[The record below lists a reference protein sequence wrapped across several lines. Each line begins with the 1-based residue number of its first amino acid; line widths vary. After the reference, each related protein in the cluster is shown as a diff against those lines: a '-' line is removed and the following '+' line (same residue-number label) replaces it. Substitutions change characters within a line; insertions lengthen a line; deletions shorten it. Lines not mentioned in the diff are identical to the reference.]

1 MKCDEMS
8 KHEDSAEFT
17 TTDNV
22 TTEGRRYEAFLK
34 PDEVSFV
41 RICEAGKLYETLME
55 RMEFPARSWAKY
67 EFFEILFGHNHS
79 RSQMKAD
86 FTEDF
91 PNVAEVVRVHKRK
104 DYASLSRLMQNIESN
119 FVINTVCRR
128 LMKEHPDTPVL
139 TIHDC
144 ILTTPPHVD
153 AITGVMR
160 EEFAR
165 LGLSPTLKVKRYD
178 QATAGRR

>member
-1 MKCDEMS
+1 M
-8 KHEDSAEFT
+8 AFP
-17 TTDNV
+17 TTDNL
-22 TTEGRRYEAFLK
+22 TTGRSGYERFLE

-55 RMEFPARSWAKY
+55 RMEFPVRSWAK
-67 EFFEILFGHNHS
+67 EVFFEILFGHNHS
-79 RSQMKAD
+79 RSQMRAD

-91 PNVAEVVRVHKRK
+91 PNVAEAIRVHKRK
-104 DYASLSRLMQNIESN
+104 DYAFLSRLMQNIEAN

-128 LMKEHPDTPVL
+128 VMNEYPDAPVL

-144 ILTTPPHVD
+144 LLTTPAHVGTIA
-153 AITGVMR
+153 AIMR

-165 LGLSPTLKVKRYD
+165 LGLSPTLKVKRHD
-178 QATAGRR
+178 RSAEVE